1 MAERGRDGFDF
12 VRCVEISI
20 GGQRAV
26 DGARHTFK
34 RKDMIVNA
42 GEADE
47 WSGRDQSENVI
58 AFEILKKARD
68 Q

>member
-1 MAERGRDGFDF
+1 MAERRRDGFNF
-12 VRCVEISI
+12 VRRVETSI

-26 DGARHTFK
+26 DRAHHTVK
-34 RKDMIVNA
+34 RKNMIIDA